1 MSKLNEQISPG
12 GSRILSH
19 AQGCDFAPAR
29 GHVHADVISAHG
41 KRHLGPMSNVLHAAV
56 DVHTR
61 IDFLSLAPLC
71 PQEMALKLRQGTY
84 ALTDLMSDNDIGDV
98 IEPGR
103 HNPAREHLSGI
114 SA

>member
-1 MSKLNEQISPG
+1 MGKVSEQISPG

-19 AQGCDFAPAR
+19 AQGSDFAPAR
-29 GHVHADVISAHG
+29 GHAHADAISAPG
-41 KRHLGPMSNVLHAAV
+41 QRHLGPISAVLHAAV
-56 DVHTR
+56 DPHTR
-61 IDFLSLAPLC
+61 IEFLPVAPLC

-84 ALTDLMSDNDIGDV
+84 ALTDLLSDHDIGDV

-103 HNPAREHLSGI
+103 HNPAREYLPGI